1 SAWSYCRFTADYAYT
16 AAKSVRAVLTASRRG
31 PQLLCHARPRKL
43 IYLRACYWAASR
55 PVVVAAAML
64 SSTVGP
70 GDKAAS
76 PPLDEK
82 EMLRRQRI
90 SKANAG
96 KDSWNQGRKW
106 TPEQR
111 AKIAAATKA
120 AMQRPEVRAKYE
132 AAVAEK
138 MKSRTPMPEEERA
151 KRSVAGKAARERI
164 KAEMEALGLVPKP
177 GSGGSTEPRPP
188 RSPRK
193 KAVPVPAD
201 GAAADPANPG
211 DPAAGVSVKKPR
223 APRKPR
229 VKAEA
234 AQGEGEAGEE
244 ASVKEPKPRTPVN
257 HSEERRKKISEAIR
271 AKWQDPE
278 YRARTVAAINQRA
291 IERYGDPGD
300 KPRRVRRRTQVT
312 EDGEVV
318 PARRSGVSQQTKN
331 EKEMAAVK
339 EHLQYAQAVVDK
351 VTATKRLIAKM
362 DMNLEVTRA
371 KMEAFM
377 NDSRMAA
384 RSQQVVR
391 ESEAVLAHARS
402 KLRELEQ
409 QVPRGINYNSQGQIL
424 ISDPEQMRLG
434 MAARARATAARR
446 KAMLDALPLALPSAG
461 ASSHPPVPGAG
472 AGRGGGGAGAPGQEP
487 GREQQP
493 DLWVSSPPAGP
504 APGHTAAP
512 RSAPNPDSLSGTGS
526 PFPPPRS
533 PPYANGVPYAN
544 GTHSQGVGRDAAPP
558 GPQLRDE
565 MSATRLILGTSQS
578 PPNSHNTP
586 PRQQPPHPPSR
597 PPTPWGDTPAVTA
610 AAAAAAT
617 RQVVTASQLLSHMQR
632 QQQLDSHRAGPTD
645 GNGVGG
651 PSTAVPAQLAQGVK
665 PRAVDQPRL
674 SRVAG
679 ARPPGSETTKPAA
692 KAQPA
697 SELPDSG
704 AQDFIASTRTRSARS
719 QGRNRAR

>member
-1 SAWSYCRFTADYAYT
+1 
-16 AAKSVRAVLTASRRG
+16 
-31 PQLLCHARPRKL
+31 
-43 IYLRACYWAASR
+43 
-55 PVVVAAAML
+55 
-64 SSTVGP
+64 
-70 GDKAAS
+70 
-76 PPLDEK
+76 
-82 EMLRRQRI
+82 
-90 SKANAG
+90 
-96 KDSWNQGRKW
+96 
-106 TPEQR
+106 
-111 AKIAAATKA
+111 
-120 AMQRPEVRAKYE
+120 MQRPEVRAKYE

-138 MKSRTPMPEEERA
+138 MKNRPPMSEEERA
-151 KRSVAGKAARERI
+151 KRSAAGKAARERI

-193 KAVPVPAD
+193 KAASVPAD

-244 ASVKEPKPRTPVN
+244 ASVKDPKPRTPVN
-257 HSEERRKKISEAIR
+257 HSEERRRKISEAIR

-300 KPRRVRRRTQVT
+300 KPRRVRRRSQVT

-318 PARRSGVSQQTKN
+318 PVRRSSVSQQTKN

-409 QVPRGINYNSQGQIL
+409 QVPRGIHYNSQGQIL
-424 ISDPEQMRLG
+424 ISDPEQMSS
-434 MAARARATAARR
+434 T
-446 KAMLDALPLALPSAG
+446 PL
-461 ASSHPPVPGAG
+461 
-472 AGRGGGGAGAPGQEP
+472 
-487 GREQQP
+487 
-493 DLWVSSPPAGP
+493 
-504 APGHTAAP
+504 
-512 RSAPNPDSLSGTGS
+512 
-526 PFPPPRS
+526 
-533 PPYANGVPYAN
+533 
-544 GTHSQGVGRDAAPP
+544 
-558 GPQLRDE
+558 
-565 MSATRLILGTSQS
+565 
-578 PPNSHNTP
+578 
-586 PRQQPPHPPSR
+586 R
-597 PPTPWGDTPAVTA
+597 P
-610 AAAAAAT
+610 
-617 RQVVTASQLLSHMQR
+617 
-632 QQQLDSHRAGPTD
+632 
-645 GNGVGG
+645 
-651 PSTAVPAQLAQGVK
+651 
-665 PRAVDQPRL
+665 
-674 SRVAG
+674 
-679 ARPPGSETTKPAA
+679 
-692 KAQPA
+692 
-697 SELPDSG
+697 
-704 AQDFIASTRTRSARS
+704 
-719 QGRNRAR
+719 